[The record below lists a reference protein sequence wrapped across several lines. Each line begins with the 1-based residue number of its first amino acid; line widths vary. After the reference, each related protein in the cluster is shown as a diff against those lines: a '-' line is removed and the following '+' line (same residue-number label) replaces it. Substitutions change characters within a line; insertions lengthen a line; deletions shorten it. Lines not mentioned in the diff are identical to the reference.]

1 MKRKGT
7 KGKWAGVSSEVK
19 KKREEGAK
27 KRKAIKKKT
36 DSMKVKKVGATR
48 SKLARKFK
56 EYSEK
61 YKNN

>member
-1 MKRKGT
+1 MQRKGT
-7 KGKWAGVSSEVK
+7 KGKWAGVSKGTK
-19 KKREEGAK
+19 KKKEEGAK

-48 SKLARKFK
+48 SSLARNFK
-56 EYSEK
+56 EYAEK